1 MGDVALVDALARL
14 QLEAQRCG
22 LTIVLLDAP
31 DDLVELIDLAG
42 LAEVLPLVLQRQP
55 EEREQR
61 RRVEEE
67 RELGDP
73 AA

>member
-1 MGDVALVDALARL
+1 MSDLALVDALARL

-22 LTIVLLDAP
+22 LTVVVLDAP
-31 DDLVELIDLAG
+31 EDLVELIDLAG
-42 LAEVLPLVLQRQP
+42 LAEVLSVVLQRQP

-61 RRVEEE
+61 RGVEKE